1 MKYILT
7 VEGMR
12 CKACESLIK
21 EDLLS
26 VGVEDPKVAVKG
38 GLVSFNTNDKVK
50 IDKAKEVIEE
60 SGYKIADIREE
71 D

>member
-26 VGVEDPKVAVKG
+26 TGVEDPKVAVMG
-38 GLVSFNTNDKVK
+38 GLVSFNTDNKEKVG
-50 IDKAKEVIEE
+50 KAKKVIEE
-60 SGYKIADIREE
+60 SGYKVSDIREE
-71 D
+71 N